1 MSVVDDIKSRLDI
14 LEVVSSHTA
23 LQRSGKS
30 YKANCPFH
38 QEKTPSFFVFPDR
51 QSWRCF
57 GACATGGDVFSF
69 VMKTQNLEFAET
81 LKQLAQQAGVTLPSR
96 ERRTEV
102 QSAFDIN
109 EAAKEYFKLRLAS
122 AQGAEARAYLDR
134 RGLDKLT
141 IEKFELGLSPK
152 DGESLKNHL
161 VNQGFSVEQLSQA
174 GVVSGGDSGR
184 YRDLFRNRLIFPIR
198 NGQGDLGGFGGRA
211 LDDSNP
217 KYLNSPRTPV
227 FDKGRILY
235 GLYLA
240 KDAIRQQGIVV
251 VEGYMDAIMAHQHG
265 YGNVVASMG
274 TALTENQVTEIR
286 RLTGQITMA
295 LDADAAGQQATLR
308 SLESSWKVFQTHT
321 AGKVQSTTL
330 FQRQDA
336 TNLKVAVLPDGLDPD
351 EVIRQSPENW
361 ANLVENGRPL
371 FEYLLPALSN
381 QVDISSPQG
390 KAWVSQRLFNFIAAV
405 PEPIQQDHY
414 FQMLANHLK
423 VSEDTLRASM
433 SRVMPPS
440 SNGRSNSVRRTQNP
454 SNRESDTTS
463 SVFAKLENDPIEDHC
478 LARILQNPELYES
491 IGDLRPEYFRRPE
504 NREIVNHILY
514 VASDGFDESAIAW
527 LQQTVEEELAPHLE
541 YLFGKGLPP
550 LERRGGTIEVN
561 ETIHRLEERHLRDLK
576 GEEAMR
582 FSETGV
588 DGLLELPDDQILE
601 EQILEINHRIKK
613 NEVARNC
620 LIQNVSE
627 RR

>member
-14 LEVVSSHTA
+14 LEVVANHTA
-23 LQRSGKS
+23 LQRSGKAF
-30 YKANCPFH
+30 KANCPFH
-38 QEKTPSFFVFPDR
+38 QERTPSFFVFPDR

-57 GACATGGDVFSF
+57 GACATGGDIFSF
-69 VMKTQNLEFAET
+69 VMKTQNLEFAEA
-81 LKQLAQQAGVTLPSR
+81 LKRLAMQAGVTLPSR
-96 ERRTEV
+96 ERRTEQ

-109 EAAKEYFKLRLAS
+109 EAAKEYFRFRLAS
-122 AQGAEARAYLDR
+122 SQGSEARAYLDR

-161 VNQGFSVEQLSQA
+161 MNQGFSAEQLAQA

-184 YRDLFRNRLIFPIR
+184 YRDLFRGRLIFPIR

-240 KDAIRQQGIVV
+240 KDAIRQQGVV
-251 VEGYMDAIMAHQHG
+251 IVEGYMDAIMAHQHG
-265 YGNVVASMG
+265 YSNVVASMG

-321 AGKVQSTTL
+321 AAKVQGTTL

-336 TNLKVAVLPDGLDPD
+336 TNLKVAVLPDDLDPD
-351 EVIRQSPENW
+351 EVIRQSPEDW
-361 ANLVENGRPL
+361 ANLVESGRPL
-371 FEYLLPALSN
+371 FEYLLPALSA
-381 QVDISSPQG
+381 QVDISSPPG

-433 SRVMPPS
+433 SRITPS
-440 SNGRSNSVRRTQNP
+440 PRNIRSRVVRGTANP
-454 SNRESDTTS
+454 SNRAADTTS
-463 SVFAKLENDPIEDHC
+463 SAFAKLANDPIEDHC
-478 LARILQNPELYES
+478 LARLLQNPELYETLEE
-491 IGDLRPEYFRRPE
+491 LRPEYFRRPE
-504 NREIVNHILY
+504 NREIVKHVLY

-541 YLFGKGLPP
+541 YLFGKVLPP
-550 LERRGGTIEVN
+550 LEQRGGPLEVN
-561 ETIHRLEERHLRDLK
+561 ETIHRLEERYLRDLK
-576 GEEAMR
+576 VEEAMR
-582 FSETGV
+582 FSDTGA
-588 DGLLELPDDQILE
+588 DGLMEESDDQVLE
-601 EQILEINHRIKK
+601 VNHRIKR
-613 NEVARNC
+613 NEVARNG
-620 LIQNVSE
+620 LTQNV
-627 RR
+627 